1 MQISHIF
8 HVSAAVWF
16 LAGLVVGIL
25 WSQQW
30 YPAYRQSSKDVSPR
44 TTFSEPDD
52 SLLEPTIAGMTSHEA
67 EQAIEQLRSQLAQ
80 TQLAYRIAVEAS
92 QFRAGYLAR
101 TAHELRSPLNSIIG
115 IHQMIL
121 ADLCDDPAEEREFIA
136 QANEAAMKFVKL
148 MDRLIYAARVDVDYK
163 MMLQIRPVQLA
174 QVIAEVDEL
183 CRLQAQN
190 RNLTLQVDSPNP
202 DIYVS
207 ADLPCFRQ
215 VLLSLVD
222 TPLRL
227 MHDGTVQ
234 VTSHIKGEYACI
246 DIEDDRPADLW
257 QEPLNWLRQPLH
269 QVNLAT
275 PQLSPGLTLIMDQLL
290 LEKMGGRLEL
300 LSVPNQQ
307 ETTPSTSQT
316 RLRCMIPLHR

>member
-1 MQISHIF
+1 M
-8 HVSAAVWF
+8 AN
-16 LAGLVVGIL
+16 VV
-25 WSQQW
+25 
-30 YPAYRQSSKDVSPR
+30 R
-44 TTFSEPDD
+44 
-52 SLLEPTIAGMTSHEA
+52 HEA
-67 EQAIEQLRSQLAQ
+67 DQALEQLRSQLTQ
-80 TQLAYRIAVEAS
+80 TQLAYRMAIETS
-92 QFRAGYLAR
+92 QFQAGYLAR

-148 MDRLIYAARVDVDYK
+148 MDRLIYVAKVTVDSE

-190 RNLTLQVDSPNP
+190 RNLVLLVDSPDP
-202 DIYVS
+202 DIYVE

-227 MHDGTVQ
+227 MQDGTVQ
-234 VTSHIKGEYACI
+234 VTSHLKGEFACI
-246 DIEDDRPADLW
+246 DIADDRPADLW
-257 QEPLNWLRQPLH
+257 QEPLNWLQQPLH

-300 LSVPNQQ
+300 LAVPSQQ

-316 RLRCMIPLHR
+316 RLRCMIPLHHQPIHAACNLVVPKH